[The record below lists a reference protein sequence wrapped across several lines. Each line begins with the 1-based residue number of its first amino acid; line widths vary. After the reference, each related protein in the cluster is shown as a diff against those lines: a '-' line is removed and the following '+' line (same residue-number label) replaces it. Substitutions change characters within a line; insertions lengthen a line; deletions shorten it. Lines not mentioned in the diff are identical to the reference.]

1 MDAVGWIIF
10 DHPERRNAIS
20 SHMWGELSEAVRAFA
35 EDDSVRVVV
44 MRGEGNEAFVSGAD
58 ISQFAGVA
66 GEKTSERLD
75 SSGGDA
81 FEELSGL
88 EKPLIAMVQGY
99 CIGGGLAVAL
109 CADLRYASADA
120 SFGIPAARLG
130 VGYGLGGIESLASVV
145 GP

>member
-1 MDAVGWIIF
+1 MSGRVRTETRDAVGWIVF

-20 SHMWGELSEAVRAFA
+20 SHMWGELSNAVRAFA

-99 CIGGGLAVAL
+99 CIGGGLAEF
-109 CADLRYASADA
+109 LRRHPGEIRVRA
-120 SFGIPAARLG
+120 FGHVVRMR
-130 VGYGLGGIESLASVV
+130 GLEI
-145 GP
+145 